1 MRKRNKKLMRSVMLF
16 GALSVVV
23 TYGFIIIFDLLNKYQ
38 EMSRENVEVQLLLE
52 EERAREQELS
62 DIIHKINDPEY
73 LKSYAKE
80 NYLYSENGSI
90 IIRIPEEEEE

>member
-1 MRKRNKKLMRSVMLF
+1 MKRRNKKLARSIILF

-23 TYGFIIIFDLLNKYQ
+23 TYGFVLIFDLLNKYQ
-38 EMSRENVEVQLLLE
+38 EMTKENNEVQLLLE

-62 DIIHKINDPEY
+62 DIIHKIDDPEY

-80 NYLYSENGSI
+80 NYLYTENDSI
-90 IIRIPEEEEE
+90 IIRIPEEEDE